1 MRIISEKQLRKFWE
15 KHPTAQPSMMEW
27 IRTVNSADWNNTSD
41 IRNTFNSADFYC
53 NCVIFNV
60 GGNNFRIIAKVAYR
74 IKVVFI
80 RFVLMHR
87 EYDEKKWQSD
97 CK

>member
-1 MRIISEKQLRKFWE
+1 MRIISERQLREFWE
-15 KHPTAQPSMMEW
+15 KHPTAKTPMQEW
-27 IRTVNSADWNNTSD
+27 IKVVKAAEWNTTSN
-41 IRNTFNSADFYC
+41 IRVTFNSADFYC

-60 GGNNFRIIAKVAYR
+60 GGNNFRVIAKVAYR

-80 RFVLMHR
+80 RFVMLHS
-87 EYDEKKWQSD
+87 EYDGRKWQSD

>member
-1 MRIISEKQLRKFWE
+1 MRIISEKQIRKFRE
-15 KHPTAQPSMMEW
+15 KHPAAEILMREW
-27 IRTVNSADWNNTSD
+27 IRVVTAAEWNTTAD
-41 IRNTFNSADFYC
+41 IRNPFNSADFYC

-80 RFVLMHR
+80 RFVLTHS
-87 EYDEKKWQSD
+87 EYDQKKWQSD

>member
-1 MRIISEKQLRKFWE
+1 MRIISEKQLREFWE
-15 KHPTAQPSMMEW
+15 KHPAAEAALRQW
-27 IRTVNSADWNNTSD
+27 IKVVKAADWHTTAD
-41 IRNTFNSADFYC
+41 LRATFNSADFYC

-60 GGNNFRIIAKVAYR
+60 GGNNFRIIAKVAYG

-80 RFVLMHR
+80 RFVLTHR